1 MARFLANRPASE
13 TVKHVRLREDAPC
26 VDHEPCMT
34 RLLSRRALLSAAA
47 ATIAAAACG
56 SDPAA
61 PGGPPLRERAAAR
74 GLVYGAAGDLELT
87 TNQQLGTTFAREAG
101 AFVPEVSLKWAALRP
116 ASDTFDFVASDALIA
131 WAGAR
136 TILVRGHALAWHQA
150 LPNWF
155 AGVANEQTAGGLLDA
170 HIAAVAGRYSGRV
183 RSWDVVNEA
192 LDPFSE
198 RDDGLRE
205 ESPWLRL
212 LGPAYIARAFVAA
225 RGADATA
232 VLTLNEYG
240 FENDPGA
247 ARKRADFLRLIGRL
261 KDSGTPIQAAGLQA
275 HLLQN
280 NPRWAEFDATAY
292 SKFLGE
298 LAAMGLQLFVTELDV
313 NDTAFPQDART
324 RDAAVASVYRDYLGV
339 ALAEP
344 AVKMVTT
351 WGLSDR
357 TSWIDRAY
365 PRDDGAHA
373 RPLPL
378 DAGYRRKAA
387 WEAIGKAFDAAPLR

>member
-1 MARFLANRPASE
+1 M
-13 TVKHVRLREDAPC
+13 
-26 VDHEPCMT
+26 
-34 RLLSRRALLSAAA
+34 
-47 ATIAAAACG
+47 
-56 SDPAA
+56 
-61 PGGPPLRERAAAR
+61 
-74 GLVYGAAGDLELT
+74 
-87 TNQQLGTTFAREAG
+87 
-101 AFVPEVSLKWAALRP
+101 
-116 ASDTFDFVASDALIA
+116 
-131 WAGAR
+131 
-136 TILVRGHALAWHQA
+136 
-150 LPNWF
+150 
-155 AGVANEQTAGGLLDA
+155 
-170 HIAAVAGRYSGRV
+170 
-183 RSWDVVNEA
+183 
-192 LDPFSE
+192 
-198 RDDGLRE
+198 
-205 ESPWLRL
+205 

-225 RGADATA
+225 RESDATA

-280 NPRWAEFDATAY
+280 NPRWAEFDATGY

-313 NDTAFPQDART
+313 NDTAFPKDAKT

-339 ALAEP
+339 ALGEP

-357 TSWIDRAY
+357 TSWIDRSY
-365 PRDDGAHA
+365 PRKDGAHA

-378 DAGYRRKAA
+378 DAGYQRKAA
-387 WEAIGKAFDAAPLR
+387 WEAVATAFDRAPKR